1 MRIAID
7 IDGTLFKGG
16 TPQNGYRDARPNLEP
31 IPGMKLSPIVFAK
44 VLFNL
49 GHEIIIYTARGSS
62 TGVTPEL
69 MLLTQTQLKEAGVE
83 GSHIIFKKP
92 AADYYVDD
100 KAVSFQQLKE
110 LAMKNLKQG
119 IQN

>member
-1 MRIAID
+1 MRIAFD

-16 TPQNGYRDARPNLEP
+16 TPQNGYRDAKPNLEP
-31 IPGMKLSPIVFAK
+31 IPGMKLSPIAFAK
-44 VLFNL
+44 ILFNL
-49 GHEIIIYTARGSS
+49 GHEIIIYTARGFS

-83 GSHIIFKKP
+83 GSHIIFNKP

-100 KAVSFQQLKE
+100 RAVTFGQLKE